1 MSVHSLCICSK
12 SACIPANIPTK
23 TEYTLTEKKKKIQ
36 GHSQTDTVL
45 ASSQS
50 FRLNLLILVIVL
62 LN

>member
-23 TEYTLTEKKKKIQ
+23 TEYTLTEKKNIQ